1 MKDEKDLSPELIDQV
16 TNDQKNRLA
25 IRIEKHARLLDI
37 LSEKQLKQELAYID
51 EW

>member
-1 MKDEKDLSPELIDQV
+1 MKDEKDRSPKWVDQV
-16 TNDQKNRLA
+16 KNDSKTKLA

-37 LSEKQLKQELAYID
+37 LAEKQLKQELAYID